1 MEDPACMNLRKG
13 MRNGGGSN
21 LGKIHAELTD
31 LLVSLNDI
39 NIPATRIIEPVPA
52 A

>member
-1 MEDPACMNLRKG
+1 MEDPASMNLRKG
-13 MRNGGGSN
+13 MRNGRGSN
-21 LGKIHAELTD
+21 LGEVHAELGD

-39 NIPATRIIEPVPA
+39 DIPAARIVEPVPA